1 MMYALSPTAQDI
13 VAGSSVAAN
22 FTNKSINIV
31 PFGWELF
38 LIGKV

>member
-13 VAGSSVAAN
+13 VAGSSVAGN
-22 FTNKSINIV
+22 FTIKIQTEHLL
-31 PFGWELF
+31 FWQEF

>member
-22 FTNKSINIV
+22 FTKSKTNTF
-31 PFGWELF
+31 PWHGDLDDR
-38 LIGKV
+38 

>member
-22 FTNKSINIV
+22 FTEIPNNNLPSEGI
-31 PFGWELF
+31 
-38 LIGKV
+38 LIDR